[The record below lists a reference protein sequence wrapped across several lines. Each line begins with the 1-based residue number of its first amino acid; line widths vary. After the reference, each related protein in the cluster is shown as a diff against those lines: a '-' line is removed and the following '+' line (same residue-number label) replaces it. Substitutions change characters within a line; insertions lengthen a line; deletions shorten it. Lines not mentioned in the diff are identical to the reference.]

1 MIDPDTPEDQRRKAY
16 RKLSFLVHPD
26 KNDDD
31 KERAQKAFEA
41 VNRAYKMFDDEEQ
54 LQYCVG
60 VAEEAKE
67 MLQVKL
73 EEKRKLAKKEG
84 KTSIDEDDPKKYK
97 EEYRKTMTK
106 LFADLELK
114 KQRMEESESK
124 ERKRQR
130 DEEDA
135 LEAKVKKD
143 KEWKHEWEEAQV
155 NRVDSWRNF
164 QKGGTKK
171 KKTKTMGLKPPKL
184 KQEKR

>member
-1 MIDPDTPEDQRRKAY
+1 
-16 RKLSFLVHPD
+16 
-26 KNDDD
+26 
-31 KERAQKAFEA
+31 
-41 VNRAYKMFDDEEQ
+41 
-54 LQYCVG
+54 
-60 VAEEAKE
+60 
-67 MLQVKL
+67 
-73 EEKRKLAKKEG
+73 
-84 KTSIDEDDPKKYK
+84 
-97 EEYRKTMTK
+97 MTK

-143 KEWKHEWEEAQV
+143 KEWKHEWEVCWQRIELARDHHPLPNLQEAQV